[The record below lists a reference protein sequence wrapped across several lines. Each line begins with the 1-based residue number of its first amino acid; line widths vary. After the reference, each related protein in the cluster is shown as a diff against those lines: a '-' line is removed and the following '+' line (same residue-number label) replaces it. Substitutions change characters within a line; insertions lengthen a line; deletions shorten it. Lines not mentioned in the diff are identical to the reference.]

1 MTTHCPFRTY
11 GAALLV
17 LNEEDHELLQMY
29 MKYVR
34 PHVKTQNKE
43 ALVTKSGMK
52 LTSYKDFV
60 RSLTTRFGI
69 TNFPSCTEVRKA
81 GATAMSGESSKEE
94 MTVLSEHMTHS
105 LPTSQKYYR
114 SRSRIEVAKQ
124 VHKAIAGVTG

>member
-34 PHVKTQNKE
+34 PHIKTQNKE

-60 RSLTTRFGI
+60 KSLMTRFGI
-69 TNFPSCTEVRKA
+69 TNFTEVRKA

-94 MTVLSEHMTHS
+94 MAVLSEHMTHS
-105 LPTSQKYYR
+105 VPTSQKYYR
-114 SRSRIEVAKQ
+114 SRSRIEVAKK
-124 VHKAIAGVTG
+124 VHKAIVGVTG

>member
-34 PHVKTQNKE
+34 PHIKTQSKE

-60 RSLTTRFGI
+60 KSLTTRFGI
-69 TNFPSCTEVRKA
+69 TKFPSCTKVRKA
-81 GATAMSGESSKEE
+81 GATAMSRESSKEE
-94 MTVLSEHMTHS
+94 MAVLSEHMTHS
-105 LPTSQKYYR
+105 VPTSRKYYR
-114 SRSRIEVAKQ
+114 SRSRIEVAKK

>member
-1 MTTHCPFRTY
+1 M
-11 GAALLV
+11 V

-52 LTSYKDFV
+52 LTSYKDLV
-60 RSLTTRFGI
+60 KSLMTRFGI
-69 TNFPSCTEVRKA
+69 TNFPSCTKVRKA

-105 LPTSQKYYR
+105 VPTSQKYYR
-114 SRSRIEVAKQ
+114 SRSRIEVAKK